1 MNNTPALDS
10 DVVMKNTILEVKNLT
25 KKFKDFTA
33 VDDISFSLQKGE
45 VLGLLGPN
53 GAGKTTT
60 IQILLGVMD
69 PTAGK
74 INYFNKPF
82 RQYRQ
87 QILRDINFSSGNISL
102 PWLFTVNEILDVF
115 SRLYE
120 IPDKQK
126 RIRKLLAIFEI
137 EDLAKKQFF
146 QLSSGERSRVLL
158 VKAFLNYPKIIL
170 LDEPTASL
178 DPDIA
183 KKVREFLK
191 KERKEFQVS
200 MLFTSHNMPEV
211 EEMCDRI
218 IFINHGK
225 IIAEG
230 TPSEIAKEIK
240 DCRLQLMI
248 TKDRKKILS
257 YLQKN
262 NYSVALD
269 EPRVIITI
277 EENHIAKLLNELAKQ
292 NIVYEE
298 ISIEKPDLED
308 FFLNMTKKKYA

>member
-1 MNNTPALDS
+1 MEN
-10 DVVMKNTILEVKNLT
+10 VILEVKNLT
-25 KKFKDFTA
+25 KKFGKFTA
-33 VDDISFSLQKGE
+33 VDDISFFLQKGE

-60 IQILLGVMD
+60 IQMLLGVMD
-69 PTAGK
+69 PTIGE

-82 RQYRQ
+82 RKYRE
-87 QILRDINFSSGNISL
+87 QILKDINFSSGNISL

-126 RIRKLLAIFEI
+126 RIRKLLATFEI

-146 QLSSGERSRVLL
+146 QLSAGERSRVLL

-218 IFINHGK
+218 IFISHGK

-248 TKDRKKILS
+248 TKDRKKTLS

-269 EPRVIITI
+269 EPRIIITI
-277 EENHIAKLLNELAKQ
+277 EENHIAKLLKELAKQ
-292 NIVYEE
+292 DIVYEE

-308 FFLNMTKKKYA
+308 FFLSMTKKKYA